1 MVPRFTLSQEQL
13 DKKTVAALVLQ
24 EGAEVD
30 QEECSA
36 CSENVSEY
44 IRIVMAELTVCE
56 NRDKGGHGSTA
67 RWLSWKMVANKKS
80 WKQQTLHGLGAYS
93 TSHLAFELPPYG
105 AINEGWV
112 PKGWH
117 QRKKAASSFDI
128 SERGLSLCRNS
139 VVDASWQ

>member
-1 MVPRFTLSQEQL
+1 MSWTEKTYIYIHIYIYVIYRAAWVVPRFTLSQEQL

-67 RWLSWKMVANKKS
+67 RWLS
-80 WKQQTLHGLGAYS
+80 
-93 TSHLAFELPPYG
+93 
-105 AINEGWV
+105 
-112 PKGWH
+112 
-117 QRKKAASSFDI
+117 
-128 SERGLSLCRNS
+128 
-139 VVDASWQ
+139 